1 MPSPPSCSRSGAA
14 SSLCRAAVASS
25 RSSSAAPPAT
35 PARSRRASSSFAPG
49 HARVGLRDRPAVRN
63 HLRSVHAVALMNL
76 AEVASGLATISSLPP
91 GARGILAG
99 LSIEY
104 LKKARGPL
112 EAVCDAT
119 IDYAGERREVPVDAV
134 IRDAAGDVVARAT
147 ARWLIGPETPK
158 GAAKP

>member
-1 MPSPPSCSRSGAA
+1 MPQPAELL
-14 SSLCRAAVASS
+14 SLWRRLEPLPGGRRLFSFLLGRAARYTGSI
-25 RSSSAAPPAT
+25 AP
-35 PARSRRASSSFAPG
+35 RVLELAPG

-119 IDYAGERREVPVDAV
+119 IEYTGERREVPVEAV
-134 IRDAAGDVVARAT
+134 IRDATGDVVARAT

>member
-1 MPSPPSCSRSGAA
+1 MPQPAELL
-14 SSLCRAAVASS
+14 SLWRRLEPLPGGRRLFSFLLGRAARYTGSISPRVLEL
-25 RSSSAAPPAT
+25 
-35 PARSRRASSSFAPG
+35 APG

-112 EAVCDAT
+112 EAVCDAA
-119 IDYAGERREVPVDAV
+119 IDYAGERCEVPVESV

-147 ARWLIGPETPK
+147 ARWLVGPETPK

>member
-1 MPSPPSCSRSGAA
+1 MPQPAELL
-14 SSLCRAAVASS
+14 SLWRRLEPLPGGRRLFSFLLGRAARYTGSISPRVLEL
-25 RSSSAAPPAT
+25 
-35 PARSRRASSSFAPG
+35 APG

-119 IDYAGERREVPVDAV
+119 IDYAGERREVPVEAV
-134 IRDAAGDVVARAT
+134 IHDAAGDVVARAT

>member
-1 MPSPPSCSRSGAA
+1 MPQPAELL
-14 SSLCRAAVASS
+14 SLWRRLEPLPGGRRLFSFLLGRAARYTGSISPRVLEL
-25 RSSSAAPPAT
+25 
-35 PARSRRASSSFAPG
+35 APG